1 MDRKTIIYYLKEVLD
16 SKPERL
22 TRQRKAIEE
31 ALNYII
37 TWDDVLVDLQCELDK
52 SKKDISLGE
61 YCAGLGFAI
70 DIMNDDLE
78 VEKTQ
83 ILNMKQRRNNEYY
96 K

>member
-1 MDRKTIIYYLKEVLD
+1 MDRKTIIYYLKSIYD
-16 SKPERL
+16 SRPTAA
-22 TRQRKAIEE
+22 TRERKAIEE

-61 YCAGLGFAI
+61 YCAGLYFAI

-78 VEKTQ
+78 IKKKIICKIKE
-83 ILNMKQRRNNEYY
+83 ND
-96 K
+96 

>member
-37 TWDDVLVDLQCELDK
+37 TWVVVLADLKFELDK
-52 SKKDISLGE
+52 YKKIPGE
-61 YCAGLGFAI
+61 DDYCLGLGFAI

-78 VEKTQ
+78 LEKKD
-83 ILNMKQRRNNEYY
+83 NRNE